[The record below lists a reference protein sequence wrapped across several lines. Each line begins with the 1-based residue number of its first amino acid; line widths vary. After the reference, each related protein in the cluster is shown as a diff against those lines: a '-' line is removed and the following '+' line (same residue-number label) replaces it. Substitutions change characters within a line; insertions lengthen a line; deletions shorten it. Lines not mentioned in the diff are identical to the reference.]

1 MKKYLLTLTALACTL
16 FATAQTP
23 AFPGKPRDMVVM

>member
-23 AFPGKPRDMVVM
+23 AFLEPRDMVVM

>member
-1 MKKYLLTLTALACTL
+1 MKKYLLTLAALACTL

-23 AFPGKPRDMVVM
+23 AFPGAGDTVVM